1 MQSNVHI
8 MDHPL
13 VTHKITKLRDENT
26 VTSNFRKLVYEISL
40 LIGYEATKELK
51 LKDTEVTTP
60 MMKTTQKVLDEE
72 VAIVPILRAGLGML
86 DGILDLIPSAHVGH
100 IGLQRNEETLQPE
113 EYYCK
118 LPSDIAEREV
128 LLVDPMLATGGSSA
142 AAVSFLKDRGAKNIK
157 FLCIIAAPEGIKV
170 MQEKHPDVKIFC
182 GALDE
187 KLNEH
192 GYILPGLGD
201 AGDRIFGT
209 L

>member
-1 MQSNVHI
+1 MEANVHI

-13 VTHKITKLRDENT
+13 VNHKITMIRDENT
-26 VTSNFRKLVYEISL
+26 DTNNFRKLVYEISL
-40 LIGYEATKELK
+40 LIGYEATKDLK
-51 LKDTEVTTP
+51 LKDIEIKTP
-60 MMKTTQKVLDEE
+60 MMKTTQKVLADK

-86 DGILDLIPSAHVGH
+86 DGILDLVPNAHVGH

-118 LPSDIAEREV
+118 LPKDLSEREV

-142 AAVSFLKDRGAKNIK
+142 AAVSFIKARGAKNIK
-157 FLCIIAAPEGIKV
+157 LLCIIAAPEGLKV
-170 MQEKHPDVKIFC
+170 MNEQHPDVKVFC

-187 KLNEH
+187 KLNEK

>member
-1 MQSNVHI
+1 MQNNVHI

-13 VTHKITKLRDENT
+13 VNHKITMIRDENT
-26 VTSNFRKLVYEISL
+26 DTNNFRKLVYEISL
-40 LIGYEATKELK
+40 LIGYEATKDLK
-51 LKDTEVTTP
+51 LKDIEITTP
-60 MMKTTQKVLDEE
+60 MMKTTQKVLADK

-86 DGILDLIPSAHVGH
+86 DGILDLVPNAHVGH
-100 IGLQRNEETLQPE
+100 IGLQRNEETLEPE

-118 LPSDIAEREV
+118 LPSDISEREV

-142 AAVSFLKDRGAKNIK
+142 AAVSFIKARGAKNIK
-157 FLCIIAAPEGIKV
+157 LLCIIAAPEGLKV
-170 MQEKHPDVKIFC
+170 MNEKHPDVKVFC

-187 KLNEH
+187 KLNEK